1 MIEIKNLTKI
11 YKSKKG
17 LKTTAI
23 NNINLKIAN
32 KGMLFITGKSGSGK
46 STLLNLLGGLDDIT
60 EGQIL
65 INGHD
70 ISKFT
75 KDEYDSY
82 RNTYIGFIFQ
92 EFNILEQYNVYENI
106 ELSKKLQNQN
116 IKKEDIDK
124 LLDRLGL
131 NNLGSRKISE
141 LSGGQKQRIAIAR
154 ALIKDPFII
163 LADEPTGNLDR
174 KSSEQIFNILK
185 EISKEKLVIVVSH
198 DLQSALKYGDRIIE
212 IEDGNIINDSLPTD
226 KIETNP
232 FVLKKSKLPLQYA
245 LKMAFSSFK
254 NKPFKLCMT
263 ILLTTISLIFMGF
276 TFNCMIFDKTMLIV
290 NTMKENNDY
299 VYNVEK
305 AISSYSGMYEPLN
318 LEEDDID
325 YIKNKINDKF
335 SLSYNLY
342 DNSQLLN
349 FEFGE
354 NNLDIPFYT
363 NYFSPKFVELN
374 DSRILNKIIGSEP
387 KENNEIVVHKYFAD
401 YIIKFGI
408 KTSNDELYFPKDYDD
423 IINSKKQIK
432 LGQNKVI
439 ITGIIDDNNTMFEDI
454 KNETIVDDEELMLY
468 LQKYK
473 NKANDFYVKGFTNSA
488 ILGASKEKCLDF
500 MYIKK
505 KNLIE
510 DGIESG
516 NIKTLNNEI
525 DAITKD
531 GIKSINSL
539 EKNEIIISIDK
550 LQSFNKTMENEI
562 NEYFKENRNLTYND
576 ALAKYIEQYLKNND
590 ITLYLN
596 YYGMYNMEED
606 IQVKV
611 IGVSLDDISYVSEKY
626 LEEIEPI
633 TKLISSVKIFD
644 NNTNN
649 LTNSFKNLVFK
660 PINNLDGTYYNYSI
674 NAGVDSDISN
684 VISTYK
690 ALNIYILI
698 ISLVFILFTFL
709 LFSNFIYL
717 SISYC
722 KKEIGILRALGAR
735 NKDVI
740 KIFGY
745 ESLTI
750 GILSWIISIIG
761 WVIVCSVLNK
771 SLFGKLYYTLN
782 GIVTHP
788 LVPILMFIYVIVI
801 VIIITAVS
809 ISRINKI
816 KPIDAIKN

>member
-374 DSRILNKIIGSEP
+374 D
-387 KENNEIVVHKYFAD
+387 
-401 YIIKFGI
+401 
-408 KTSNDELYFPKDYDD
+408 
-423 IINSKKQIK
+423 
-432 LGQNKVI
+432 
-439 ITGIIDDNNTMFEDI
+439 
-454 KNETIVDDEELMLY
+454 
-468 LQKYK
+468 
-473 NKANDFYVKGFTNSA
+473 
-488 ILGASKEKCLDF
+488 
-500 MYIKK
+500 
-505 KNLIE
+505 
-510 DGIESG
+510 
-516 NIKTLNNEI
+516 
-525 DAITKD
+525 
-531 GIKSINSL
+531 
-539 EKNEIIISIDK
+539 
-550 LQSFNKTMENEI
+550 
-562 NEYFKENRNLTYND
+562 
-576 ALAKYIEQYLKNND
+576 
-590 ITLYLN
+590 
-596 YYGMYNMEED
+596 
-606 IQVKV
+606 
-611 IGVSLDDISYVSEKY
+611 
-626 LEEIEPI
+626 
-633 TKLISSVKIFD
+633 
-644 NNTNN
+644 
-649 LTNSFKNLVFK
+649 
-660 PINNLDGTYYNYSI
+660 
-674 NAGVDSDISN
+674 
-684 VISTYK
+684 
-690 ALNIYILI
+690 
-698 ISLVFILFTFL
+698 
-709 LFSNFIYL
+709 
-717 SISYC
+717 
-722 KKEIGILRALGAR
+722 
-735 NKDVI
+735 
-740 KIFGY
+740 
-745 ESLTI
+745 
-750 GILSWIISIIG
+750 
-761 WVIVCSVLNK
+761 
-771 SLFGKLYYTLN
+771 
-782 GIVTHP
+782 
-788 LVPILMFIYVIVI
+788 
-801 VIIITAVS
+801 
-809 ISRINKI
+809 
-816 KPIDAIKN
+816 

>member
-124 LLDRLGL
+124 LLDKLGL

-263 ILLTTISLIFMGF
+263 VLLTTISLIFMGF

-318 LEEDDID
+318 LEENDID

-550 LQSFNKTMENEI
+550 LQLFNKTMENEI

-633 TKLISSVKIFD
+633 TKLIYSVKIFD

-690 ALNIYILI
+690 TLNIYILI

-761 WVIVCSVLNK
+761 WFIVCSVLNK

-801 VIIITAVS
+801 AIIITAVS